1 MCKKNKLKK
10 INDMASII
18 LRLDERTT
26 KNGMQQIRLRISHRG
41 TNAWHPTG
49 VWVEP
54 VYFNGSNIYEAISK
68 RAPMAMY
75 KREQLAGIVRQYEE
89 GMFDLLRTDDGKA
102 QLEQMTAKEL
112 RAYIFGEKARKQTSV
127 QLVQKKKKTRD
138 AADFV
143 EFFDEYGQSKDKVR
157 TRENYAYVWRILCAY
172 LTARSLDTL
181 TFSDLNYERLI
192 DMKAWIRSTGRGEST
207 RFKMESYVRATY
219 KEGLRRRM
227 CSRDMD
233 PFLDYRI
240 EPVPEHDIETI
251 TREQVRKLMDADC
264 DGHPGMQR
272 AKDVLLGSFYLCGIN
287 FQDMYGLLIG
297 DEAVYIRQKVENRT
311 QKHIRVRVEP
321 ELGEIISRYA
331 GEGRMFNFKAGC
343 RSLHY
348 RLDDNFKEL
357 SKALG
362 FKVNLAIIRRTWATL
377 AAEIECPDSVINH
390 SMGHIVRT
398 VNARFYEKY
407 DWSRT
412 AKWNRKVIDYVL
424 AA

>member
-1 MCKKNKLKK
+1 
-10 INDMASII
+10 MASII

-26 KNGMQQIRLRISHRG
+26 KNGMQQVRLRISHRG

-49 VWVEP
+49 VVVEP
-54 VYFNGSNIYEAISK
+54 QYFNGTNLYDPIGKKAT
-68 RAPMAMY
+68 MAAF

-102 QLEQMTAKEL
+102 QLEQMSAKDI
-112 RAYIFGEKARKQTSV
+112 RAYIYGSRARNTTAV
-127 QLVQKKKKTRD
+127 QLVQRKKKTQQ

-143 EFFDEYGQSKDKVR
+143 AFFDEYGQSRDKVR

-172 LTARSLDTL
+172 LTASRMDTL

-192 DMKAWIRSTGRGEST
+192 DMKTWIRNEGKGEAT
-207 RFKMESYVRATY
+207 RFKMESYVRAAY

-233 PFLDYRI
+233 PFLDYKI

-287 FQDMYGLLIG
+287 FQDMYGLPIG
-297 DEAVYIRQKVENRT
+297 DEAVYIRQKVERRT

-321 ELGEIISRYA
+321 ELGEIVSRYA
-331 GEGRMFNFKAGC
+331 GDGRMFNFKAGC

-390 SMGHIVRT
+390 SMGHIVHT